1 MGQVPLLRVR
11 QWLSSWDSFSYDEE
25 LHQSKPPSEF
35 YVASIPAAVLRRLA
49 YVSRRHGSGKR
60 ILDIGIQRTHE
71 GLRSKEIRRFVDAGY
86 PWASL
91 PKRDQ
96 DRYPNLK
103 KPGWLPTAIVANVIG
118 PNSERSGRK
127 IDPRDLVTIET
138 QDGQIRLMTPDG
150 SDQSNWALH
159 GELHPIEIID
169 GQHRL
174 LAFEEGESVAAN
186 YDLPVVLFNDLDIS
200 WQAYLF
206 WTINIRPKRIS
217 QSFAFDLYPLLRTQ
231 DWLEGIEG
239 PATYRETRAQELT
252 EALWS
257 HPSSPWHN
265 RISMLGKGRTN
276 VSQAAW
282 VRSLT
287 VTFVKPWEG
296 SGTGPGGLFGAAFVP
311 RDSATILAWNRPQQ
325 AAYLIRLWSDLEA
338 NVKVSAAA
346 WVQSL
351 LKYTLRDAV
360 PSGGHAAFSGNLTLL
375 NTDQGVRG
383 VLHVMND
390 FSFVLHRELELSSWT
405 DSWIGDY
412 INEEDVTQALASLN
426 NQDRII
432 DFTRRLGA
440 ELAKF
445 DWRSART
452 EDLTSEERNQQLVYR
467 TGTGY
472 KQLRL
477 DITRRIALG
486 SDELL
491 RNAANEVLRTL

>member
-11 QWLSSWDSFSYDEE
+11 QWLSSWDSFSYDED
-25 LHQSKPPSEF
+25 LHQAKPPPEF

-49 YVSRRHGSGKR
+49 YVSRRHGTGRR
-60 ILDIGIQRTHE
+60 ILDIGIQRAHDE
-71 GLRSKEIRRFVDAGY
+71 ERSEEIRRFVDAGY

-91 PKRDQ
+91 PRRDQ
-96 DRYPNLK
+96 EKYPKLK

-118 PNSERSGRK
+118 PNSERSGK
-127 IDPRDLVTIET
+127 KVASEDLVTIET
-138 QDGQIRLMTPDG
+138 EAGQSRLITPDG
-150 SDQSNWALH
+150 SDQANWALR

-174 LAFEEGESVAAN
+174 LAFEEGESVAAT
-186 YDLPVVLFNDLDIS
+186 YDLPVVIFNDLDIS

-231 DWLEGIEG
+231 DWLEGVEG

-257 HPSSPWHN
+257 HPASPWHN
-265 RISMLGKGRTN
+265 RISMLGKGRAH

-282 VRSLT
+282 IRSLT

-311 RDSATILAWNRPQQ
+311 RDAATILAWNRPQQ

-338 NVKVSAAA
+338 SVKVSPAT

-351 LKYTLRDAV
+351 LRLTAPDAV

-390 FSFVLHRELELSSWT
+390 LSFVLHGELGLSSWT

-412 INEEDVTQALASLN
+412 IGEADITKALTSLSRQN
-426 NQDRII
+426 RIT
-432 DFTRRLGA
+432 DFARRLGA
-440 ELAKF
+440 EIAKF
-445 DWRSART
+445 DWRSARA
-452 EDLTSEERNQQLVYR
+452 EDLTPEERNQQLVYR

-477 DITRRIALG
+477 DLTDRIAHG

-491 RNAANEVLRTL
+491 RYAANEVLRTL